1 MFKISG
7 CVAVVLAGL
16 FLLSSCVVPI
26 VPTAAP
32 TENLTPAVAQKNPWP
47 RVNSFSVS
55 NDNITPGQNVTLNWS
70 TSDADTVYIDPQV
83 GKVGASGSIE
93 VSPQVTTK
101 YTVTAA
107 GAVGEATGWVTV
119 QVAAKST
126 FMPDLVIASVS
137 YNSGL
142 LYYTIKNI
150 GAVAAGQSYT
160 YLYDQS
166 KQQRD
171 TSWVESLAPGAEKTL
186 PFTNF
191 NYDGNPI
198 TVCADGRQDVA
209 EADEDNNCYVPIF
222 GFKYNYDFTQYATR
236 AIWRN
241 TFGGV
246 NFGEVGDNNSG
257 MVTKI
262 NQIVAEDNVTYNN
275 VIEMVPPGSSHQWIE
290 GHFGDWQEQWN
301 VGGSMVPLILPPSTH
316 FTSWVGL
323 SAAAEGGSGVT
334 FIFGLQDAGGAV
346 QWWPGLDVT
355 YDGKLKPI
363 DIDLSAYAG
372 KQVMSILRV
381 EAPAGPDKSYGLWIV
396 PRLSQ

>member
-1 MFKISG
+1 MKISG
-7 CVAVVLAGL
+7 CVAAVLAGL
-16 FLLSSCVVPI
+16 LLLSSCI
-26 VPTAAP
+26 TLSA
-32 TENLTPAVAQKNPWP
+32 TPASTQTGNVTTTISQKNPWP

-55 NDNITPGQNVTLNWS
+55 NDNITPGQSVTLQWD
-70 TSDADTVYIDPQV
+70 TSDANTVNIDPQV
-83 GKVGASGSIE
+83 GKVGASGSSQ
-93 VSPQVTTK
+93 VAPQVTTR
-101 YTVTAA
+101 YTLTAA
-107 GAVGEATGWVTV
+107 TAGGEATAWVTV

-126 FMPDLVIASVS
+126 FMPDLIITSVT

-166 KQQRD
+166 KQLRD
-171 TSWVESLAPGAEKTL
+171 TSWVESLAPGEEKTL
-186 PFTNF
+186 PFTNY

-198 TVCADGRQDVA
+198 TVCADGGNDVV
-209 EADEDNNCYVPIF
+209 EADKTNNCYVPIF
-222 GFKYNYDFTQYATR
+222 GFKYTYDFTQYATR
-236 AIWRN
+236 AIWMN
-241 TFGGV
+241 TLGGV
-246 NFGEVGDNNSG
+246 NFGEVGDSNSG
-257 MVTKI
+257 MATKI
-262 NQIVAEDNVTYNN
+262 NQIVAEDNQTYDN
-275 VIEMVPPGSSHQWIE
+275 VIEMVPPSSSHQWIE

-323 SAAAEGGSGVT
+323 SAEAEGGSGVT
-334 FIFGLQDAGGAV
+334 FIFGLQDSGGAV
-346 QWWPGLDVT
+346 QWWPGMDVA

-381 EAPAGPDKSYGLWIV
+381 EAPASPDKSYGLWIV
-396 PRLSQ
+396 PKLSQ